1 MDRSNIRAWLIQDT
15 AGISLHSPETSVML
29 RRPATPARH
38 PHIKF
43 KEVFRT
49 SHEQNTVRTF
59 TRTNMLNYSFTKP
72 ERSVWL
78 RVHRIF
84 MSVKCRK
91 FSVPVVLSR
100 VQHSMTTLENLCQTV
115 YSMLVRVAKR
125 EVRSLSCA
133 AEEHSKNHR
142 ATGLR
147 RRV

>member
-29 RRPATPARH
+29 RRPATPARY

-49 SHEQNTVRTF
+49 SHEQNSTF
-59 TRTNMLNYSFTKP
+59 TRTNMLNCSFTKP

-84 MSVKCRK
+84 MSVKYRK
-91 FSVPVVLSR
+91 FSVPAVLSR

-115 YSMLVRVAKR
+115 YSIHVSWSCNA
-125 EVRSLSCA
+125 RSQIPLICGGGTFKEPQSNRFEA
-133 AEEHSKNHR
+133 
-142 ATGLR
+142 
-147 RRV
+147 